1 MEAVEHTIIVAVPVR
16 DAYRRWTEFE
26 QFPEFMEGVA
36 EVRRLDDTHVRWR
49 VHSAGGERE
58 FDAEIIEQRPGERV
72 AWRAAEH
79 SGAVSFEALPSGGTR
94 IHARLEESDVA
105 ELSARRLQ
113 RDLER
118 FKAMAEG
125 AGAPAA
131 GDADLAP
138 GAGEPAVG
146 SPGGLD
152 PQHRQA
158 GV

>member
-1 MEAVEHTIIVAVPVR
+1 MDAVEHTIVVAVSA
-16 DAYRRWTEFE
+16 DEAYRRWTEFE
-26 QFPEFMEGVA
+26 RFPEFMEAVEA
-36 EVRRLDDTHVRWR
+36 VHRLDDTHVRWR

-58 FDAEIIEQRPGERV
+58 FDAEIVEQRPGERI

-79 SGAVSFEALPSGGTR
+79 SGAVSFEALPSGATR
-94 IHARLEESDVA
+94 IHARLEARDVA
-105 ELSARRLQ
+105 DLSAGRLE

-125 AGAPAA
+125 SGAVAR

-138 GAGEPAVG
+138 GATEPAVG
-146 SPGGLD
+146 SPGGLH